1 MVNFVSLYPQASGNF
16 PDLKCNNILLA
27 ENRDGMDIHPY
38 STWTFRKNPGEAAK
52 VQLLATKFGEP
63 LSGARVRL
71 DPCNCEKIF
80 SGGPKVG
87 QPALDVPSNLGTDK
101 NGLVTFDIETK
112 DPKNNRSYIDGQ
124 LYPFMFSLES
134 QNKSCSI
141 MCENDTLQSTLRNL
155 LVVIHVWDQY
165 KPKGEEPT
173 WLDDVYPIF
182 KQYANLY
189 PVMTDNFVNL
199 GNYYDVI
206 NHKNAILMSLQ
217 LPISHPNHM
226 PVSRDLSKSKRQVI
240 IKWLSKD
247 KLPFGE
253 PKKFYSVEHLR
264 RDLQTAL
271 ELEHA
276 TIPTYLTA
284 LASIKSSYNLKIQRV
299 MKVVIIQEM
308 MHMALVANILNAVG
322 GEPSL
327 YSKNFIPNYPCRLP
341 GGVQPD
347 LIIPI
352 EKLSLGLIRNIFMKI
367 EEPHEKTEDCTIQDS
382 QEDEPDDRPS
392 GCPFAFSREQFLKES
407 TQYPTLIIFSF
418 LLSKCNSVL
427 CKTSGS
433 LYFPGEDIQ
442 IVKHQN
448 TIGAFYNHIFDA
460 LSNLTDCGKNN
471 SIFTG
476 NRSRQVTLSGW
487 SVHGHTI
494 EVHNYLT
501 AVDAIKEIIE
511 QGEGSSPCNPV
522 AWDTG
527 SKKDLSHYFMFYSV
541 AEEHEINVV
550 ETNASL
556 DGSEDDGVTDFIKL
570 CNGTYYF
577 NGSKISFDPEGV
589 WPMVPNPRMSK
600 YKKGSN
606 AYWQA
611 ERLNKVYT
619 KLLQSLDNVFNGH
632 PETLKDALGL
642 MFSVDLHLRNLLAT
656 PIDDNG
662 DPDVGPNA
670 GPTFDFTP

>member
-38 STWTFRKNPGEAAK
+38 STWTFRKNPGETAK

-101 NGLVTFDIETK
+101 NGLVTFDIEAK

-141 MCENDTLQSTLRNL
+141 MCQNDALQSTLRNL

-165 KPKGEEPT
+165 KIKGEEHT

-206 NHKNAILMSLQ
+206 NHKKAIQMSLQ

-226 PVSRDLSKSKRQVI
+226 PVSRDLSKSKRKVI
-240 IKWLSKD
+240 IEWLSKD
-247 KLPFGE
+247 KPPFGE
-253 PKKFYSVEHLR
+253 PKKFYSVAHLR

-327 YSKNFIPNYPCRLP
+327 YSKNFIPNYPSRLP

-347 LIIPI
+347 LISPI

-367 EEPHEKTEDCTIQDS
+367 EEPQLELERISNFEDTISSIKHKKSVEGGHCQKSEKTEDCTIKDS
-382 QEDEPDDRPS
+382 HADEPDDRPS
-392 GCPFAFSREQFLKES
+392 GCPFTFSREQFLK
-407 TQYPTLIIFSF
+407 
-418 LLSKCNSVL
+418 
-427 CKTSGS
+427 G
-433 LYFPGEDIQ
+433 
-442 IVKHQN
+442 
-448 TIGAFYNHIFDA
+448 
-460 LSNLTDCGKNN
+460 
-471 SIFTG
+471 
-476 NRSRQVTLSGW
+476 
-487 SVHGHTI
+487 
-494 EVHNYLT
+494 
-501 AVDAIKEIIE
+501 
-511 QGEGSSPCNPV
+511 
-522 AWDTG
+522 
-527 SKKDLSHYFMFYSV
+527 
-541 AEEHEINVV
+541 
-550 ETNASL
+550 
-556 DGSEDDGVTDFIKL
+556 
-570 CNGTYYF
+570 
-577 NGSKISFDPEGV
+577 
-589 WPMVPNPRMSK
+589 
-600 YKKGSN
+600 
-606 AYWQA
+606 
-611 ERLNKVYT
+611 
-619 KLLQSLDNVFNGH
+619 
-632 PETLKDALGL
+632 
-642 MFSVDLHLRNLLAT
+642 
-656 PIDDNG
+656 
-662 DPDVGPNA
+662 
-670 GPTFDFTP
+670 